1 MLFFLI
7 CVQHVQEFLNYAE
20 FVLWWVSLGVASSI
34 GLGKFYLYLSKL

>member
-34 GLGKFYLYLSKL
+34 GLGKFYLHLSKL